1 MLSQL
6 ISRIHFICRD
16 KSFGAAQPEQVSQN
30 GCPSAGAGAV
40 RLAFSMAGALA
51 IVAVAGATTGSAQ
64 NYPSR
69 PIKMIVPFAAGG
81 PTDAIARIISERMR
95 SPLDQP
101 VIVENIAGA
110 DGGIAVGRVIRSAPD
125 GYTIGIG
132 NIATHVLNGEFYS
145 LQYDLLGDLEPIALL
160 VSAPALI
167 VTNKSMPPNDLRGL
181 ITWLKD
187 NPGKGSA
194 GVFATWSRVF
204 GVHLQ
209 NTTGATF
216 QLVPYRGA
224 APAMLDLM
232 AGHINIMFDQ
242 AGDALPHLQNGDIK
256 AFAVAARSRLQLAP
270 DVPTVDE
277 AGLPGFYLSIWH
289 GLWAPKGTPK
299 AVIAKL
305 NSAVAVALADPVAR
319 RQLIELGQEITPPD
333 QQAPEQLHA
342 LQQADADKWWP
353 IMKQANIKAP

>member
-1 MLSQL
+1 MFSLHFSRL
-6 ISRIHFICRD
+6 HFTRPNKIS
-16 KSFGAAQPEQVSQN
+16 
-30 GCPSAGAGAV
+30 AV
-40 RLAFSMAGALA
+40 RRSKQMSRNSSVRILDRAARFAFSTAGALV
-51 IVAVAGATTGSAQ
+51 IFSVAGLATSSAQ
-64 NYPSR
+64 TYPSH
-69 PIKMIVPFAAGG
+69 PIKLIVPFAAGG
-81 PTDAIARIISERMR
+81 PTDAIARIIAERMR

-101 VIVENIAGA
+101 VIVENVAGA
-110 DGGIAVGRVIRSAPD
+110 DGGIAVGRVVRSAPD

-145 LQYDLLGDLEPIALL
+145 LQYDLLNDLEPIALL

-167 VTNKSMPPNDLRGL
+167 VTNKSMPPNDLKGL
-181 ITWLKD
+181 IAWLKD

-194 GVFATWSRVF
+194 AVFATWSRVF

-209 NTTGATF
+209 NSTGTTF

-242 AGDALPHLQNGDIK
+242 AGDALPHLRGGDIK
-256 AFAVAARSRLQLAP
+256 AFAVAAKSRLQLAP
-270 DVPTVDE
+270 EVPTVDE

-305 NSAVAVALADPVAR
+305 NSAVAVALANPEAR
-319 RQLIELGQEITPPD
+319 QQLIELGQEFTPPD

-342 LQQADADKWWP
+342 LQKAAADKWWP

>member
-1 MLSQL
+1 MSSLHFSQL
-6 ISRIHFICRD
+6 HFTRPDNIFAARKPEQISRN
-16 KSFGAAQPEQVSQN
+16 S
-30 GCPSAGAGAV
+30 GAGILDRAA
-40 RLAFSMAGALA
+40 RLAFSAAGALV
-51 IVAVAGATTGSAQ
+51 IFSAASLTARSAET
-64 NYPSR
+64 YPSR
-69 PIKMIVPFAAGG
+69 PVKVIVPFAAGG
-81 PTDAIARIISERMR
+81 PTDAITRIITLRMR
-95 SPLDQP
+95 SPLGQP
-101 VIVENIAGA
+101 VVVENVAGA
-110 DGGIAVGRVIRSAPD
+110 DGSTAVGRVVRSAPD
-125 GYTIGIG
+125 GYTISIG

-145 LQYDLLGDLEPIALL
+145 LDYDLLNDLEPVALL

-167 VTNKSMPPNDLRGL
+167 VSNKSVPANDLRGL
-181 ITWLKD
+181 IGWLKD

-209 NTTGATF
+209 NSTGTAF

-224 APAMLDLM
+224 APAMLDLV

-242 AGDALPHLQNGDIK
+242 AGDALPHLRGGDIK
-256 AFAVAARSRLQLAP
+256 AFAVAAKSRLQLAP

-299 AVIAKL
+299 AVVEKL
-305 NSAVAVALADPVAR
+305 NSAVAVALADPEAR
-319 RQLIELGQEITPPD
+319 QQLIELGQEITPPD
-333 QQAPEQLHA
+333 QQAPQQLRA
-342 LQQADADKWWP
+342 LQKADADKWWP